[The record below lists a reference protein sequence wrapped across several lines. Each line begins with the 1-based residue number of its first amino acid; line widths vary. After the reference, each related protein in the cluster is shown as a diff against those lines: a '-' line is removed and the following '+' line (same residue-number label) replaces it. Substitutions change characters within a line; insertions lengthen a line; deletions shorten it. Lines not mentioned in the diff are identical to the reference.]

1 MQVRTKNL
9 ILLLMLPLIL
19 CESGCSVSRRAVD
32 AIVLPGPVN
41 DQPSESVAKRFKE
54 PASSGTTVVDSA
66 IELSEKFAK
75 LSNEAQLL
83 RQENM
88 DLITAILTAIE
99 RTFNGISNPIFDFQ
113 FQRNQE
119 LKERIVV
126 IETQLQRSKMELNQA
141 NDLLVEMRVELN
153 NWKTDVLGFRNEI
166 RDAEK
171 AQLEA
176 LLKIL
181 VVLGGEAEEESAPA
195 KTHAGIEDVGS
206 VVALLNE
213 PGETESQKVQS
224 SGESNE

>member
-88 DLITAILTAIE
+88 DLIT
-99 RTFNGISNPIFDFQ
+99 
-113 FQRNQE
+113 RNQE

-181 VVLGGEAEEESAPA
+181 VVLGGEAVNESTPA